1 MRIPLVLVCAA
12 ALARPLG
19 AHAGVNAFTPTG
31 PEGASGFEI
40 EFVGAG
46 ALVVATYRGIYRSTD
61 GGANWTLT
69 RGIKNFA
76 AGHLAVNP
84 ANRNQV
90 LFGTDGGLIR
100 SSDGGATWTQVEQ
113 FPPAFNNDVSW
124 VQFSNDG
131 SLGYL
136 AMLNGH
142 NLYRSADG
150 GVTWAPVNTG
160 LANPVTS
167 IAIDV
172 ANPQRLYFQSV
183 PGYVYSSDGG
193 ASSTPMNFANYLH
206 WLAPSRTTANTALV
220 YSNDI
225 YRLFRTTNGGVDWT
239 MTAWAPAIGRQLT
252 LLQYVP
258 GTAGKAFVQDS
269 EYRLYRLRDD
279 GEDATDL
286 GFPECGQIWGLA
298 FDPVNP
304 AHMFAAAAGGIF
316 ESSDDGVTWSE
327 RNHGLREG
335 NALGV
340 FTSNAGTGAVYLMTR
355 NLTSLHRRAD
365 NGDWNAVGRNSSPLL
380 GYATSFS
387 SWSSNFTLG
396 VSQQDAQRV
405 YMSRDGKF
413 GVSTDGGVTWNLLST
428 VPEMQGMSVST
439 VNDQLIFL
447 SNFSPA
453 PIRSANGGQTWTSLS
468 GNGLPPF
475 PNGARHFAFDPTNAN
490 VVYASVGQVTAPAAA
505 AVFKSVDAGLNFS
518 PTAWNPQHV
527 PGAVWKLVHDP
538 VRVNILYLVGFD
550 GLYKTS
556 DGGATWTRTPL
567 FNDGQQVNN
576 GPVDLVIDPNSPDV
590 LYASSW
596 TYQSL
601 ARSVNGGAT
610 WDLVRDGDGDE
621 AEQFTHIALVPGT
634 RGKIVAQRWYG
645 SREFE
650 FVARVALSPSAASA
664 TLNTPASTVLTVVNQ
679 GDFAVSATRLTA
691 TLPIAAGTPTVTASN
706 GICLVTGGTSL
717 TCELGNIAAKGQA
730 TVTVGYT
737 PTQAGSWSAVASVY
751 EREDT
756 STDNTTQIT
765 MAAAPPP
772 APPPKESGGGGRFDY
787 LVLAGLLALLL
798 NGRRRSNGVFR
809 RVRQH

>member
-1 MRIPLVLVCAA
+1 MRIPLVLACAA
-12 ALARPLG
+12 ALVVPRRAP
-19 AHAGVNAFTPTG
+19 AGVNTFNSTG

-40 EFVGAG
+40 EFVGGG
-46 ALVVATYRGIYRSTD
+46 ALIVATSHGIYRSTD
-61 GGANWTLT
+61 DGANWTLT
-69 RGIKNFA
+69 RNIENYA

-90 LFGTDGGLIR
+90 LFGTAGGLIR
-100 SSDGGATWTQVEQ
+100 STDGGATWIQVEQ
-113 FPPAFNNDVSW
+113 FPPAFNNVVSW
-124 VQFSNDG
+124 VDFSDDG

-136 AMLNGH
+136 AMLNGN

-150 GVTWAPVNTG
+150 GATWTLVNTG
-160 LANPVTS
+160 LVNPVTS

-172 ANPQRLYFQSV
+172 ANPQRLYFQS
-183 PGYVYSSDGG
+183 GTSYVYSADGG
-193 ASSTPMNFANYLH
+193 ASSAPMTFANYLH
-206 WLAPSRTTANTALV
+206 WLAPSRTTENTALV

-258 GTAGKAFVQDS
+258 GTAGKAFLQDS

-316 ESSDDGVTWSE
+316 ESSDDGLTWSE

-340 FTSNAGTGAVYLMTR
+340 FTSNAGTGAVYLTTR

-387 SWSSNFTLG
+387 SWSGNFTLG
-396 VSQQDAQRV
+396 VSQQDPQRV

-413 GVSTDGGVTWNLLST
+413 GVSTDGGVTWNLQSP

-439 VNDQLIFL
+439 VDDRIIFL

-453 PIRSANGGQTWTSLS
+453 PLRSANSGLTWTSLS
-468 GNGLPPF
+468 GSGLPPF
-475 PNGARHFAFDPTNAN
+475 PDNARHFAFDPTNAN
-490 VVYASVGQVTAPAAA
+490 VVYASVGQVTAPVAA
-505 AVFKSVDAGLNFS
+505 AVFKSVDGGLNFS
-518 PTAWNPQHV
+518 PTAWSAQHV
-527 PGAVWKLVHDP
+527 PGTVWKLAHDP
-538 VRVNILYLVGFD
+538 ARANILYLVGFD
-550 GLYKTS
+550 GIYKTS
-556 DGGATWTRTPL
+556 NGGATWTRVPL
-567 FNDGQQVNN
+567 FNDGQQGTD
-576 GPVDLVIDPNSPDV
+576 GPVDLIIDPNSPDV

-596 TYQSL
+596 TYSFMS
-601 ARSVNGGAT
+601 RSVNGGAS
-610 WDLVRDGDGDE
+610 WDIVRDGDEFG
-621 AEQFTHIALVPGT
+621 QFSHIALVPGT

-645 SREFE
+645 SREYE
-650 FVARVALSPSAASA
+650 FVARVALSASPA
-664 TLNTPASTVLTVVNQ
+664 SVTLNTPASTVLSVVNQ
-679 GDFAVSATRLTA
+679 GDFAVSAARLTA
-691 TLPIAAGTPTVTASN
+691 TLPTAAGTPTVTASS
-706 GICLVTGGTSL
+706 GICLVAAGTSL
-717 TCELGNIAAKGQA
+717 TCELGNIAARGQA

-737 PTQAGSWSAVASVY
+737 PTQAGSWSASASVY
-751 EREDT
+751 ESEDT

-765 MAAAPPP
+765 MAAASPP
-772 APPPKESGGGGRFDY
+772 APPPKKSGGGGRLDY
-787 LVLAGLLALLL
+787 LLPALLALLL
-798 NGRRRSNGVFR
+798 HGRRRFDGVFR